1 MVMNVPLKQESMSTL
16 SPKRVLCIEDNP
28 TNLLLISRIVE
39 AENMELLVADD
50 GLAAQELLAQEIPDI
65 ILMDINIPGISGLD
79 LTRLIRENETT
90 AHIPIIATTA
100 NVLVGDRERC
110 IEAGCNDYLPKPLD
124 IRKVRALL
132 RQYGSS

>member
-1 MVMNVPLKQESMSTL
+1 MVVPLKQEVMSTL

-50 GLAAQELLAQEIPDI
+50 GLAAQQLLAQEIPDI

-132 RQYGSS
+132 RQYGSR

>member
-1 MVMNVPLKQESMSTL
+1 MVVPLKQEAMSAT

-50 GLAAQELLAQEIPDI
+50 GLAAQEVLARETPDI

>member
-1 MVMNVPLKQESMSTL
+1 MVVPLKQEVMSTL
-16 SPKRVLCIEDNP
+16 SPKRVLCVEDNP

-39 AENMELLVADD
+39 AENMELLVAGD
-50 GLAAQELLAQEIPDI
+50 GLAAQELLARETPDI

-79 LTRLIRENETT
+79 LTRLIRENEAT

-132 RQYGSS
+132 RQYSSS